1 MYIFYFKDLFYRPP
15 NLSDVLFAS
24 ICHDQDND
32 RYNYILMLQYIILI
46 AAEWVCVY
54 GTLGSQN
61 IVWGFHTAH
70 LARVNRVRTQCQ
82 LISSQC
88 HQALP
93 QFIPL
98 LTSAL
103 VTNYHSYV
111 LTSALMSYQ
120 ALPSSSFLTGTLISV
135 S

>member
-1 MYIFYFKDLFYRPP
+1 MYTE
-15 NLSDVLFAS
+15 LS
-24 ICHDQDND
+24 
-32 RYNYILMLQYIILI
+32 
-46 AAEWVCVY
+46 AAKTY
-54 GTLGSQN
+54 SG
-61 IVWGFHTAH
+61 GFHTAN

-103 VTNYHSYV
+103 MTNYHSYILTSALLSYQALPYYHSYI

-120 ALPSSSFLTGTLISV
+120 ALP
-135 S
+135 